1 MTNKRI
7 YTVAP
12 CKSIIEDC
20 PMPELPDDGVL
31 IRNTMVGI
39 CMSEHYGWSH
49 AEKSLGF
56 GHEPLGVIEA
66 VGKDYKGELKVG
78 DVVSGRWGNP
88 LPGGGGMV
96 QYTVP
101 NFKTANIVKLSDKVR
116 EVDQILEP
124 LACMISAVSKA
135 KCNIPGMDVC
145 VVGAGY
151 MGCGAISLLKLRGC
165 FVTAVD
171 IRPES
176 RENAKKYGADT
187 VFSAEEAEAMLAVG
201 LKGFDVVMEWGET
214 NESLDLAIKMTRQCG
229 QLAIGAYH
237 TGGKR
242 TVDIQQ
248 LNVKAIDCL
257 STHPREHEL
266 NLLSCKSAIRM
277 LDDGSWCFRNV
288 PTKVYP
294 ISRFDEA
301 QAELSTK
308 FGKYLKAMVSFSDE
322 EFEPYIIK

>member
-187 VFSAEEAEAMLAVG
+187 VFSAEEAEAMLAG
-201 LKGFDVVMEWGET
+201 GFKGFDVVMEWGET
-214 NESLDLAIKMTRQCG
+214 DESLDLALRLTKQCG
-229 QLAIGAYH
+229 QLCLGAYH
-237 TGGKR
+237 TGPSR
-242 TVDIQQ
+242 SVNMQ
-248 LNVKAIDCL
+248 LMNVRAIECL
-257 STHPREHEL
+257 STHPHEDWL
-266 NLLSCKSAIRM
+266 SDIGCKNAVRLLESGMWNFKNI
-277 LDDGSWCFRNV
+277 

-294 ISRFDEA
+294 MSKFDLA
-301 QAELSTK
+301 QAELETK
-308 FGKYLKAMVSFSDE
+308 FGSHMKAVIDMTKLDG
-322 EFEPYIIK
+322 EPYVI